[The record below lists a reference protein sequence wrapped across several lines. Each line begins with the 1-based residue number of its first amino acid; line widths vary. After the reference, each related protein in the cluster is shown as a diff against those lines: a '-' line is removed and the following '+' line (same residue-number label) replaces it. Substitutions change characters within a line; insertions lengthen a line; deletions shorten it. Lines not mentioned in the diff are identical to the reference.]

1 MKPYSE
7 YFDWFGVLLFGIY
20 GIFFIVIIWLFS
32 GVILKNRKDQLTS
45 CLAFI
50 FLGLF
55 IWVAAFTSLT
65 PYYPDTSLFAEIVEN
80 GVHDS
85 KSKGVILYYLIG
97 LPFMF
102 LSAFQLEVYLLF
114 QQFIFILAMIFLW
127 KSWLIHCI
135 HQRIKSGLYEIFVIL
150 AVLYPSTLLFI
161 TIPLREFFQIFGF
174 SVFLYGLALYINKGQ
189 ITWMIFGAIIT
200 IFVRPQMIV
209 FYPFLILVAKQKNI
223 LKLLMYSVLIFPLTL
238 LLFQLVGFKFRVSW
252 FAYLRNAGVENFGS
266 SGMTYGAVE
275 WETYSD
281 ILLDLPQ
288 LAIQFLLSPLPIL
301 HSVNPFSMFTLVLD
315 LIFVIFVL
323 FGVLSIKLR
332 ASFMYIKMFVFS
344 IILFSMWE
352 FYIGGAVRHRFPL
365 ILMVLPLAALYYS
378 TLLEN
383 LFKNSKVMKE

>member
-1 MKPYSE
+1 VKPYSE
-7 YFDWFGVLLFGIY
+7 YFDWFGTLLFGIY
-20 GIFFIVIIWLFS
+20 GLFFIVLIWIFS
-32 GVILKNRKDQLTS
+32 GVMLKNRQDQLTS

-65 PYYPDTSLFAEIVEN
+65 PYYPDTNLFAEIVEN

-85 KSKGVILYYLIG
+85 QSKGVILYYLIG

-102 LSAFQLEVYLLF
+102 LSAYQLEVYLLF

-135 HQRIKSGLYEIFVIL
+135 HQKIKSGLYEIFIIL

-174 SVFLYGLALYINKGQ
+174 SIFLYGLALYINKGQ
-189 ITWMIFGAIIT
+189 ISWMIIGAVIT
-200 IFVRPQMIV
+200 IFVRPQMII
-209 FYPFLILVAKQKNI
+209 FYPFLILVAKQKNV
-223 LKLLMYSVLIFPLTL
+223 LKLLMYSVIIFPLTL

-275 WETYSD
+275 WKTYLD

-288 LAIQFLLSPLPIL
+288 LALQFLLSPLPIL

-315 LIFVIFVL
+315 LVFVIFVL

-332 ASFMYIKMFVFS
+332 VSLMYIKMFVFS
-344 IILFSMWE
+344 ITLFSMWE

-365 ILMVLPLAALYYS
+365 ILMVLPLATLYYS
-378 TLLEN
+378 TLLES
-383 LFKNSKVMKE
+383 LCKNSKVIKE